1 MDALT
6 PTHARRRT
14 DPIEIL
20 AEASEIVSGYTLD
33 LDELLRQFAALVL
46 KVVEYQVLAVFLKS
60 GKDSLRIRFAIG
72 YREEIVRNLRL
83 ALGEGIVGAAAQKMQ
98 SVAVNDVARDPRYL
112 MAIDA
117 TRSEIAVPL
126 IARGKL
132 VGVID
137 LQSPALEA
145 FGEYERKL
153 LELIGSRFSLAI
165 DGARAHRATMQ
176 RNRTLQTLSEIA
188 QEFSHILHLEELL
201 KKISSLVRVLI
212 PYDAFSIFLLDE
224 RAEMLVHYF
233 GVRFDERMQLRS
245 MPVGKGIVGAAAT
258 SAEPVLVRDTTL
270 DQRYVAGVEGI
281 RSEVAVPLML
291 QHKVIGV
298 LDLES
303 QRVGAFSKEHQRT
316 LTLLAPQVAAAIENA
331 RLYEQV
337 AASEARMERDLR
349 AARELQKSLLPSA
362 CPSFEGVEIAARND
376 PALEVS
382 GDLYDFFPF
391 PPSHLGILV
400 GDVSGKGAAAAL
412 YAALAAGLLRNQVRA
427 ELLPAQLLEAA
438 DRGLLARRIEA
449 RYLTALY
456 AQWYPAGRRLLL
468 ANAGQPLPLIRRGGH
483 VEYLAA
489 AGVPLGLL
497 EGTAYDQTELHLE
510 PGDLLLLASDG
521 ITEAQ
526 GKAGVEYGVKRLREF
541 VESRPETSASELLEA
556 IFTDVSE
563 FSAGKPQHDDR
574 TLIVVKVTS

>member
-1 MDALT
+1 MDALS
-6 PTHARRRT
+6 PTTSRRRT

-33 LDELLRQFAALVL
+33 LDELLRQLAALVL
-46 KVVEYQVLAVFLKS
+46 KVVEYQVFAVFLKS

-72 YREEIVRNLRL
+72 HREEVVRNLRL
-83 ALGEGIVGAAAQKMQ
+83 TLGEGIVGAAAQKLQ
-98 SVAVNDVARDPRYL
+98 TVAVNDVTRDPRYL
-112 MAIDA
+112 MAVDA
-117 TRSEIAVPL
+117 TRSEISVPL
-126 IARGKL
+126 VARGKL

-137 LQSPALEA
+137 LQSPKPGA

-165 DGARAHRATMQ
+165 DGARAHRATQQ
-176 RNRTLQTLSEIA
+176 RNRTLQTLADIA
-188 QEFSHILHLEELL
+188 QEFSLILHLDELL

-212 PYDAFSIFLLDE
+212 PYDAFSIFLSDTK
-224 RAEMLVHYF
+224 AGMLEHYF

-245 MPVGKGIVGAAAT
+245 MPFGKGIVGAAAAN
-258 SAEPVLVRDTTL
+258 AEAILVRDTAL
-270 DQRYVAGVEGI
+270 DERYVAAVEGI

-303 QRVGAFSKEHQRT
+303 QQVGAFTKEHLRT
-316 LTLLAPQVAAAIENA
+316 LSLLAPQVAGAIENA

-349 AARELQKSLLPSA
+349 AARDLQKSLLPSE
-362 CPSFEGVEIAARND
+362 CPSFEGLEIAARND

-391 PPSHLGILV
+391 PPDHIGILI

-412 YAALAAGLLRNQVRA
+412 YAALVAGLLRNQVRS
-427 ELLPAQLLEAA
+427 ELSPAQLLSAA
-438 DRGLLARRIEA
+438 DRGLLTRRIEA
-449 RYLTALY
+449 RYVTALY
-456 AQWYPAGRRLLL
+456 AQWYPKGRRMVL
-468 ANAGQPLPLIRRGGH
+468 ANAGQPLPLLRRGGH

-497 EGTAYDQTELHLE
+497 EGTDYDQTELRLE
-510 PGDLLLLASDG
+510 PGDMLLLASDG
-521 ITEAQ
+521 ITEAY
-526 GKAGVEYGVKRLREF
+526 GESGEEYGVQRLREF
-541 VESRPETSASELLEA
+541 VEAHPDASASELLAA
-556 IFTDVSE
+556 ISADVNE
-563 FSAGKPQHDDR
+563 FAAGAPQNDDR
-574 TLIVVKVTS
+574 TLLIVKVTG

>member
-1 MDALT
+1 M
-6 PTHARRRT
+6 
-14 DPIEIL
+14 EIL

-33 LDELLRQFAALVL
+33 LDELLRQLSALVL
-46 KVVEYQVLAVFLKS
+46 KVVEYQVFAVFLKS

-72 YREEIVRNLRL
+72 YREEVVRNLRL
-83 ALGEGIVGAAAQKMQ
+83 SLGEGVVGVAAQTRQ
-98 SVAVNDVARDPRYL
+98 TVAVNDVTRDPRYL

-117 TRSEIAVPL
+117 TRSEISVPL
-126 IARGKL
+126 VARGKL
-132 VGVID
+132 VGIID
-137 LQSPALEA
+137 LQTPKPNA
-145 FGEYERKL
+145 FGEYECKL

-165 DGARAHRATMQ
+165 DGARAHRATKQ
-176 RNRTLQTLSEIA
+176 RNRTLQTLADIA

-201 KKISSLVRVLI
+201 KKISSLVRELI
-212 PYDAFSIFLLDE
+212 PYDAFSIFLWD
-224 RAEMLVHYF
+224 AKAGMLEHYF

-245 MPVGKGIVGAAAT
+245 MPVGKGIVGAAAEN
-258 SAEPVLVRDTTL
+258 AEAVLVRDTAL
-270 DQRYVAGVEGI
+270 DDRYVAAVEGI

-303 QRVGAFSKEHQRT
+303 QQVGAFTKEHQRT
-316 LTLLAPQVAAAIENA
+316 LALLAPQVAAAIENA

-337 AASEARMERDLR
+337 AANQARMERDLR
-349 AARELQKSLLPSA
+349 AARELQKSLLPAA
-362 CPSFEGVEIAARND
+362 CPSFEGVEIAARNE

-391 PPSHLGILV
+391 TPTHLGILI

-427 ELLPAQLLEAA
+427 EMTPAQLLEAA

-456 AQWYPAGRRLLL
+456 AQWRPEGRRLLL
-468 ANAGQPLPLIRRGGH
+468 ANAGQPLPLVRRGGH

-497 EGTAYDQTELHLE
+497 DGTTYEQIELPLD

-521 ITEAQ
+521 ITEAY
-526 GKAGVEYGVKRLREF
+526 GESGEEYGVQRLREF
-541 VESRPETSASELLEA
+541 VESHPEASASELLA
-556 IFTDVSE
+556 GIFADVSQ
-563 FSAGKPQHDDR
+563 FTVDAPQNDDR
-574 TLIVVKVTS
+574 TLIVIRVTG

>member
-1 MDALT
+1 MDASS
-6 PTHARRRT
+6 PTTARRRT
-14 DPIEIL
+14 DPMEIL

-33 LDELLRQFAALVL
+33 LDELLRQLGALVL
-46 KVVEYQVLAVFLKS
+46 KVVEYQALAVFLRS

-83 ALGEGIVGAAAQKMQ
+83 EPGEGIVGLAAQTRQ
-98 SVAVNDVARDPRYL
+98 TVAVNDVTRDSRYL

-126 IARGKL
+126 VARGKL

-137 LQSPALEA
+137 LQTPALGA
-145 FGEYERKL
+145 FGEYETKL
-153 LELIGSRFSLAI
+153 LELIASRFSLAI

-224 RAEMLVHYF
+224 KAEMLEHYF

-245 MPVGKGIVGAAAT
+245 MPVGKGIVGAAAA
-258 SAEPVLVRDTTL
+258 SAESVLVRDTSL
-270 DQRYVAGVEGI
+270 DQRYVAAVEGV
-281 RSEVAVPLML
+281 RSEVAMPLML
-291 QHKVIGV
+291 QQKVIGV

-303 QRVGAFSKEHQRT
+303 QQVGAFTREHQRT
-316 LTLLAPQVAAAIENA
+316 LLLLAPQVAAAIENA

-349 AARELQKSLLPSA
+349 AARELQKSLLPNS
-362 CPSFEGVEIAARND
+362 CPSFEGVEVAARNE

-391 PPSHLGILV
+391 PPSHLGILI

-412 YAALAAGLLRNQVRA
+412 YAALVAGLLRNQVRA
-427 ELLPAQLLEAA
+427 DLSPAQLLEAA

-456 AQWYPAGRRLLL
+456 VQWYPEGRRLLL

-497 EGTAYDQTELHLE
+497 EGTAYDQTELLLE
-510 PGDLLLLASDG
+510 PDDLLLLASDG
-521 ITEAQ
+521 ITETQ
-526 GKAGVEYGVKRLREF
+526 GETGEEYGVRRLREI
-541 VESRPETSASELLEA
+541 VESRPAASAAELLEA
-556 IFTDVSE
+556 IFADVNE
-563 FSAGKPQHDDR
+563 FSAGERQRDDR
-574 TLIVVKVTS
+574 TVIVVRVTG

>member
-1 MDALT
+1 MDAPGST
-6 PTHARRRT
+6 TARRRT
-14 DPIEIL
+14 DPMEIL

-33 LDELLRQFAALVL
+33 LDELLRQLAALVL
-46 KVVEYQVLAVFLKS
+46 KVVEYQALAVFLKS
-60 GKDSLRIRFAIG
+60 GKESLRIRFAIG

-83 ALGEGIVGAAAQKMQ
+83 GPAEGIVGAAAQKRQ
-98 SVAVNDVARDPRYL
+98 TVVVNDVTRDARYL

-126 IARGKL
+126 MARGKL

-137 LQSPALEA
+137 LQSPALDA

-153 LELIGSRFSLAI
+153 LELIASRFSLAI

-176 RNRTLQTLSEIA
+176 RNRTLQTLSDIA

-224 RAEMLVHYF
+224 KAEMLEHYF

-258 SAEPVLVRDTTL
+258 SAEPVLVRDTAL
-270 DQRYVAGVEGI
+270 DQRYVAAVEGV

-303 QRVGAFSKEHQRT
+303 QQVGAFSREHQRT
-316 LTLLAPQVAAAIENA
+316 LSLLAPQVAAAIENA

-337 AASEARMERDLR
+337 AASEALLERDLR

-376 PALEVS
+376 PALQVS

-391 PPSHLGILV
+391 PPTHLGILI

-412 YAALAAGLLRNQVRA
+412 YAALVAGLLRNQVRPD
-427 ELLPAQLLEAA
+427 LSPAQLLEAA

-449 RYLTALY
+449 RYVTALY
-456 AQWYPAGRRLLL
+456 AQWYPQGRRLLL
-468 ANAGQPLPLIRRGGH
+468 TNAGQPLPLIRRGGH

-497 EGTAYDQTELHLE
+497 EGASYDQTELLLE

-521 ITEAQ
+521 ITETQ
-526 GKAGVEYGVKRLREF
+526 SDFGEEYGIRRLREF
-541 VESRPETSASELLEA
+541 VESHSDASANELLEA
-556 IFTDVSE
+556 IFADVQA
-563 FSAGKPQHDDR
+563 FSAGRRQRDDR
-574 TLIVVKVTS
+574 TVIVVKVTG

>member
-1 MDALT
+1 MDALSST
-6 PTHARRRT
+6 TARRRT
-14 DPIEIL
+14 DPMEIL
-20 AEASEIVSGYTLD
+20 AEAAEIVSGATLD
-33 LDELLRQFAALVL
+33 LDELLRQLAGLVL

-60 GKDSLRIRFAIG
+60 GRDSLAIRFAIG

-83 ALGEGIVGAAAQKMQ
+83 GLGEGIVGTAAQKLQ
-98 SVAVNDVARDPRYL
+98 TVAVNDVARDPRYL

-137 LQSPALEA
+137 LQSPAAGA
-145 FGEYERKL
+145 FGDYERKL
-153 LELIGSRFSLAI
+153 LELIASRFSLAI
-165 DGARAHRATMQ
+165 DGARSHRATMQ

-201 KKISSLVRVLI
+201 KKLSSLVRVLI

-224 RAEMLVHYF
+224 KAAVLEHYF

-245 MPVGKGIVGAAAT
+245 MPLNKGIVGAAA
-258 SAEPVLVRDTTL
+258 SSGEPVLVRDTNL
-270 DQRYVAGVEGI
+270 DQRYVADVEGI

-303 QRVGAFSKEHQRT
+303 QRVGAFTREHQRT
-316 LTLLAPQVAAAIENA
+316 LSLLAPQVAAAIENA

-337 AASEARMERDLR
+337 AAKEARLERDLR
-349 AARELQKSLLPSA
+349 AAREVQKALLPST
-362 CPSFEGVEIAARND
+362 CPSFEGLEIAARND
-376 PALEVS
+376 PASEVS

-391 PPSHLGILV
+391 PPQHLGILI

-412 YAALAAGLLRNQVRA
+412 YAALVAGLLRNQVRPD
-427 ELLPAQLLEAA
+427 LSPAQLLEAA

-449 RYLTALY
+449 RYVTALY
-456 AQWYPAGRRLLL
+456 AQWYPNGRRMVLS
-468 ANAGQPLPLIRRGGH
+468 NAGEPLPLIRRGGH

-497 EGTAYDQTELHLE
+497 EGTDYDQIELFLE
-510 PGDLLLLASDG
+510 PGDLVLLTSDG

-526 GKAGVEYGVKRLREF
+526 SESGVEYGVRRLREF
-541 VESRPETSASELLEA
+541 VEMHPEAAASELLDG
-556 IFTDVSE
+556 IFADVNE
-563 FSAGKPQHDDR
+563 FTAGAPQHDDR
-574 TLIVVKVTS
+574 TVIVARVTG